1 MYARVNL
8 KMKKPRLCC
17 CVTWIL
23 VNNCISVNKE
33 TWYNWFSGKVGDEGF
48 LKMGG
53 GFPSNGQMILKWD
66 GWYPFTLKNRIIDH
80 LEKCGLFLISSMVLG
95 PPIQLQI
102 FWQLNL
108 IKLLGLLTRFGMLVF
123 LGNLGLTKFQV
134 RYLN

>member
-1 MYARVNL
+1 MYARVDL

-48 LKMGG
+48 LKMGV

-66 GWYPFTLKNRIIDH
+66 GWYPFTLKNRIIDY
-80 LEKCGLFLISSMVLG
+80 LEKCGLFSDFQYGFRSSHSTADLLTVESDKIARAFNKVWHAG
-95 PPIQLQI
+95 
-102 FWQLNL
+102 
-108 IKLLGLLTRFGMLVF
+108 LLG
-123 LGNLGLTKFQV
+123 
-134 RYLN
+134 

>member
-1 MYARVNL
+1 MYARVDL

-66 GWYPFTLKNRIIDH
+66 GWYPFTLKNRIIDY
-80 LEKCGLFLISSMVLG
+80 LEKCGLFSDFQYGFRSSHSTADLLTVESDKIARAFNKVWHAG
-95 PPIQLQI
+95 
-102 FWQLNL
+102 
-108 IKLLGLLTRFGMLVF
+108 LLG
-123 LGNLGLTKFQV
+123 
-134 RYLN
+134 

>member
-48 LKMGG
+48 LKMGV

-66 GWYPFTLKNRIIDH
+66 GWYPFTLKNRIIDY
-80 LEKCGLFLISSMVLG
+80 LEKCGLFSDFQYGFRSSHSTADLLTVESDKIARAFNKVWHAG
-95 PPIQLQI
+95 
-102 FWQLNL
+102 
-108 IKLLGLLTRFGMLVF
+108 LLG
-123 LGNLGLTKFQV
+123 
-134 RYLN
+134 

>member
-23 VNNCISVNKE
+23 VNNCISVKKE

-66 GWYPFTLKNRIIDH
+66 GWYPFTLKNRIIDY
-80 LEKCGLFLISSMVLG
+80 LEKCGLFSDFQYGFRSSHSTADLLTVESDKIARAFNKVWHAG
-95 PPIQLQI
+95 
-102 FWQLNL
+102 
-108 IKLLGLLTRFGMLVF
+108 LLG
-123 LGNLGLTKFQV
+123 
-134 RYLN
+134 